1 MPRSQ
6 TVTMGVLCVWPR
18 CALRPVMAEN
28 GSLGPNEYN
37 SRSLEGDLTKQ
48 NKEGTIQY
56 KEGTIM
62 LQGYYCK

>member
-1 MPRSQ
+1 
-6 TVTMGVLCVWPR
+6 
-18 CALRPVMAEN
+18 MAEN
-28 GSLGPNEYN
+28 GSLGPNEYD